1 MSGTN
6 LTLDAKLDLRAADPL
21 KENILT
27 NRGQDLT
34 LDAKEVT
41 QLGALCLQVIRS
53 AAKTWAQDGKTLT
66 FSNAS
71 LECAEQLNL
80 LGFNSET
87 ISKWEAA

>member
-1 MSGTN
+1 MSGTQ
-6 LTLDAKLDLRAADPL
+6 LMLDAKLDLRAAEPL
-21 KENILT
+21 KVSILSQ
-27 NRGQDLT
+27 RGQDLT
-34 LDAKEVT
+34 LDATKVT

-87 ISKWEAA
+87 LSKWEAA

>member
-1 MSGTN
+1 MSGTQ
-6 LTLDAKLDLRAADPL
+6 LMLDAKLDLRAAESL
-21 KENILT
+21 KESILSQ
-27 NRGQDLT
+27 RGQDLT
-34 LDAKEVT
+34 LDATEVT

-87 ISKWEAA
+87 LSKWEAA